1 MAGKNP
7 SGFKFDDSDQDPES
21 FYHEELKDLQIEK
34 LSQRVT
40 LLTIL
45 FPCLIAVAIYFG
57 YRNLSGRVSQ
67 SYDAGSIEI
76 QRLTKKLDD
85 LSKNLNEKLITFS
98 TTLSTQDKDFGT
110 TIEGRIFAINK
121 NIGKLQHDVKSLNED
136 LKHDLKRD
144 LKRNQDTIEKLKVSK
159 ADKKSQA
166 VEVEKINASIKPL
179 EKEVQKLKA
188 IRRDLKAASGDID
201 KLESKLSKKIEALT
215 AKSEQA
221 AKEYEQLEASL
232 TKLSAKITD
241 KDASMDALA
250 LKVLKLKKNFEI
262 QLTEK
267 VLDLSHRVDSL
278 QYKIGGIEKIPGTQK
293 QSLKKISKETVSRHS
308 GDASKAATGSA
319 APTAQPRTI
328 TEKDLIE

>member
-45 FPCLIAVAIYFG
+45 FPCLIAVTIYFG

-85 LSKNLNEKLITFS
+85 LSKNLNEKLIIFS

-136 LKHDLKRD
+136 LNRD

-166 VEVEKINASIKPL
+166 VEVEKIKASIKPL

-188 IRRDLKAASGDID
+188 TRRDLKAVSGDID
-201 KLESKLSKKIEALT
+201 KLESKLTNKIGALT
-215 AKSEQA
+215 AKTEQA

-232 TKLSAKITD
+232 TKLSAKIAD

-308 GDASKAATGSA
+308 GAASKAATGGA
-319 APTAQPRTI
+319 APPAQPRTI